1 LAAEATVT
9 RSSPEAAFA
18 FEQLEPPP
26 AGAPAA
32 RPTEPVQDIA
42 AVQAQAEAIRAE
54 ARQAGHEEGFRAGAE
69 EALESMRPAAA
80 SLAEAAGAVRE
91 ERAQNGEALE
101 RHAVD
106 LALALAEKALQAAVE
121 VDPERVVDVVRG
133 AMRLLVERE
142 DVTVYVNPLDV
153 DVVREAVEGE
163 VDGAGGPRIEVL
175 DERRVARGGAVVRTS
190 LGEIDA
196 RLETK
201 LEQARE
207 LLLSELS
214 A

>member
-1 LAAEATVT
+1 MT

-26 AGAPAA
+26 AVAGAAPVHDAVNEIGSA
-32 RPTEPVQDIA
+32 RAE
-42 AVQAQAEAIRAE
+42 AEAIRAE
-54 ARQAGHEEGFRAGAE
+54 AREAGHEDGFRAGMQ
-69 EALESMRPAAA
+69 EALESMRPAAE
-80 SLAEAAGAVRE
+80 SLAEATNALAE
-91 ERAQNGEALE
+91 ERARSGEALE

-106 LALALAEKALQAAVE
+106 LALALAEKALQAALE
-121 VDPERVVDVVRG
+121 VDPERVVDVVKG

-142 DVTVYVNPLDV
+142 DVTVFVNPLDV
-153 DVVREAVEGE
+153 DVVRQAMEDEPDRPG
-163 VDGAGGPRIEVL
+163 GARVEVL
-175 DERRVARGGAVVRTS
+175 EERRVARGGALLRTAV
-190 LGEIDA
+190 GEVDA

-207 LLLSELS
+207 VLLSELE

>member
-1 LAAEATVT
+1 VT

-32 RPTEPVQDIA
+32 RRSEPVPDLGT
-42 AVQAQAEAIRAE
+42 VQAQAEAIRAE
-54 ARQAGHEEGFRAGAE
+54 AREAGHEEGFRAGME
-69 EALESMRPAAA
+69 EAIESMRPAAA
-80 SLAEAAGAVRE
+80 SLAEAAGALRE
-91 ERAQNGEALE
+91 ERAQSGEALE

-153 DVVREAVEGE
+153 DVVSEAVEGE
-163 VDGAGGPRIEVL
+163 LDGAGGPRVEVL
-175 DERRVARGGAVVRTS
+175 EERRVGRGGAVIRTS
-190 LGEIDA
+190 MGEIDA

-207 LLLSELS
+207 VLLSELS